1 MHTILKQKKNPW
13 PFIALSVKMHMIF
26 PSRRH
31 EINEFQAIHRFIIVL
46 HTIRNKLTVVSTGI
60 TIKSKGITLTN
71 TGLVRHYEILM
82 CGAATSD
89 NRELWVVYVY
99 LYGFYYKL
107 RWRCPA
113 SLRIEEKKNYDSIR
127 CLALFRNIQISLW
140 ILSWNWSCIDKH
152 TDYLFQLYIE
162 CMRMIFD
169 KFRRTSLLFPYI
181 FHLPSTL
188 SDTVVYFF
196 FFFFCQWQYRSS
208 PLERSW
214 WCNMQVVGYF
224 AAYEN
229 GADSVRELCGVAWCD
244 I

>member
-46 HTIRNKLTVVSTGI
+46 HTIRNKLTAVSTGI

-113 SLRIEEKKNYDSIR
+113 SLRIEEKKKLWFYTMSCFISKYPDFTLNFKLELVMYWQTHGLSI
-127 CLALFRNIQISLW
+127 
-140 ILSWNWSCIDKH
+140 
-152 TDYLFQLYIE
+152 
-162 CMRMIFD
+162 
-169 KFRRTSLLFPYI
+169 P
-181 FHLPSTL
+181 
-188 SDTVVYFF
+188 VVYRMYADDFRQIQTDIATFSVYFSLAVDPFRHCSVFF
-196 FFFFCQWQYRSS
+196 FLFFFANGNIAHHLWS
-208 PLERSW
+208 E
-214 WCNMQVVGYF
+214 VGD
-224 AAYEN
+224 AICK
-229 GADSVRELCGVAWCD
+229 L
-244 I
+244 